1 MEDLWLTW
9 AKRLQAIASTGMHYA
24 KSPYDQERYAEIA
37 SIAHEMLGALADV
50 PPQRIHELVPEF
62 AQGYA
67 TPLVEVR
74 GAVFERDRI
83 LLVQEASDGLWTLPG
98 GFADVGKSPREN
110 IVKEIWEEATIRVDA
125 TALYEVRHKA
135 KHSYD
140 PDTRDFYK
148 LFFLCERLDDRTPKA
163 GHETTATG
171 YFAAGEIPPLSRGR
185 TLEKDIE
192 AAFAFRADPQRLC
205 RFD

>member
-1 MEDLWLTW
+1 MEDLWLAW
-9 AKRLQAIASTGMHYA
+9 AKRLQAIASTGMHFA
-24 KSPYDQERYAEIA
+24 KSPYDRERYAEIA
-37 SIAHEMLGALADV
+37 AIAHEMLAALADV
-50 PPQRIHELVPEF
+50 PPSRIHELVPEF
-62 AQGYA
+62 AKGYA

-74 GAVFERDRI
+74 GAVFDEDRI
-83 LLVQEASDGLWTLPG
+83 LLVREASDGLWTLPG

-110 IVKEIWEEATIRVDA
+110 VVKEIWEEASLRVEA

-135 KHSYD
+135 KHAYD

-148 LFFLCERLDDRTPKA
+148 LFFFCERLDERAPQP
-163 GHETTATG
+163 GHETTDAG
-171 YFAAGEIPPLSRGR
+171 YFAADRIPPLSRGR

-192 AAFAFRADPQRLC
+192 AAFAFKADPEKLC